1 MSLQFLYNCKAR
13 GQFSNYIIIKMA
25 LNNVI
30 YVAYTQLFTTN
41 KKAPTLFLL
50 LREMRQ
56 IPRWVLSM

>member
-1 MSLQFLYNCKAR
+1 
-13 GQFSNYIIIKMA
+13 MA